1 MTVSGRPEPLTV
13 PALVVPRNGG
23 SDVLTVQ
30 DREIAAPGPGQVR
43 VTVAAAGI
51 NFIDIYQ
58 REGVYPVPTPFVVG
72 GEGAGT
78 VEALGDGVDLAV
90 GDRVAWANGPGSA
103 AGAVVVDAARV
114 VRVPDGVDLEVAG
127 AVMLQGITAHYL
139 VNSTYAVQPGDLVLA
154 HAVAG
159 GVGQLL
165 VQLVKAKGATLIGTA
180 GSAEKAALGL
190 GLGADHVI
198 DYSEL
203 SDLGELPGKVKE
215 LTGGQGV
222 HVVYDGVG
230 ESTFDASLATL
241 RRRGMMVL
249 YGGASGQVP
258 PFDIQ
263 RLNRG
268 GSLFLTRPTMGDYIA
283 TREELEWRTSE
294 ILGAVADGSLKV
306 DVGGRYPITEAR
318 AAYDALAGRQTTG
331 KLLLIP

>member
-1 MTVSGRPEPLTV
+1 MTSSGSGSLTV
-13 PALVVPRNGG
+13 PALVVPRSGG

-30 DREIAAPGPGQVR
+30 DRDVPAPGPGQVR

-58 REGVYPVPTPFVVG
+58 REGVYPIPTPFVVG

-78 VEALGDGVDLAV
+78 VQAVGDGVDLAV
-90 GDRVAWANGPGSA
+90 GDRVAWAQGAGSA
-103 AGAVVVDAARV
+103 AGAVVLEAANV
-114 VRVPDGVDLEVAG
+114 VAVPEGIDLEVAA
-127 AVMLQGITAHYL
+127 AVMLQGITAQYL
-139 VNSTYAVQPGDLVLA
+139 VTSTYAVQPGDLVLV

-180 GSAEKAALGL
+180 GSAEKVAIGL
-190 GLGADHVI
+190 ELGADHVI

-230 ESTFDASLATL
+230 KTTFDASLACL

-249 YGGASGQVP
+249 FGGASGQVD

-283 TREELEWRTSE
+283 TRDELEWRTSE
-294 ILGAVADGSLKV
+294 ILGAVADGSLTV
-306 DVGGRYPITEAR
+306 DIGGRYPIADAK
-318 AAYDALAGRQTTG
+318 AAYNALAGRQTTG

>member
-1 MTVSGRPEPLTV
+1 MTASRTV
-13 PALVVPRNGG
+13 PALVVPRTGG
-23 SDVLTVQ
+23 SDVLAVQ
-30 DREIAAPGPGQVR
+30 DREVPAPGPGQVR

-58 REGVYPVPTPFVVG
+58 REGVYPKPLPFVVG

-78 VEALGDGVDLAV
+78 VEAVGDGVDLAV
-90 GDRVAWANGPGSA
+90 GDRVAWADGPGSA
-103 AGAVVVDAARV
+103 AGAVLVEAAKAV
-114 VRVPDGVDLEVAG
+114 HVPDGVDLEVAA

-180 GSAEKAALGL
+180 GSPDKVALGL
-190 GLGADHVI
+190 ERGADHVI
-198 DYSEL
+198 DYSQL
-203 SDLGELPGKVKE
+203 SDLDELPEKVKE
-215 LTGGQGV
+215 LTGGEGV

-230 ESTFDASLATL
+230 KTTFDASLATL
-241 RRRGMMVL
+241 RRRGTMVL
-249 YGGASGQVP
+249 FGGASGQVP

-283 TREELEWRTSE
+283 TRDELEWRTSE
-294 ILGAVADGSLKV
+294 VLGAVADGSLTV
-306 DVGGRYPITEAR
+306 DIGGRYPLADAK
-318 AAYDALAGRQTTG
+318 AAYDALAGRRTTG